1 MSPGDLLLKNTLFHG
16 APLLQ
21 ITGLQAQLMYTFVKI
36 ISICLPPSAAV
47 LPERWLPVAWHD
59 VACVF
64 KGFAMTHQIII
75 DSSTGKLKLVFT
87 GAVTT
92 EQSDQF
98 PHKS

>member
-1 MSPGDLLLKNTLFHG
+1 MLSPNCRYQRPLLSPGDLLLKNTLFHR

-21 ITGLQAQLMYTFVKI
+21 ITRLQAQLMYTFVKI
-36 ISICLPPSAAV
+36 ISICLPPSAG
-47 LPERWLPVAWHD
+47 PLPVAWHV

-92 EQSDQF
+92 
-98 PHKS
+98 